1 MSVGESVVSLEN
13 VSYVQL
19 EGFVVDCARQ
29 TAVTA
34 TDG

>member
-1 MSVGESVVSLEN
+1 MSVGKSVISLEK
-13 VSYVQL
+13 VSHVRL

-34 TDG
+34 SDG